1 MHTSAFAMV
10 VGIAAGLSAVTGAR
24 TTAQQPGSQSAPG
37 RYIGNWVC
45 QSVRPGYNL
54 LLPSS
59 DPSQPLTNK
68 ATTPATAIIQKFS
81 LNPDGTYE
89 TAKGVGRYRFDPAT
103 DRIVWLDGPHKGTL
117 SKTEAG
123 KRPDGASK
131 ISFTL
136 NERYYGCYQPKPRS

>member
-1 MHTSAFAMV
+1 M
-10 VGIAAGLSAVTGAR
+10 
-24 TTAQQPGSQSAPG
+24 
-37 RYIGNWVC
+37 
-45 QSVRPGYNL
+45 
-54 LLPSS
+54 PSS
-59 DPSQPLTNK
+59 DPSQPLTNR

-89 TAKGVGRYRFDPAT
+89 TAKGPGHYHLDTAT
-103 DRIVWLDGPHKGTL
+103 NRVIWLDGPHKDTL

-136 NERYYGCYQPKPRS
+136 NGRYYGCYQPKPRS

>member
-1 MHTSAFAMV
+1 MTYASAV
-10 VGIAAGLSAVTGAR
+10 VLLVGIA
-24 TTAQQPGSQSAPG
+24 SQSAPG
-37 RYIGNWVC
+37 PYIGNWVC

-54 LLPSS
+54 TLPHS

-68 ATTPATAIIQKFS
+68 ATTPATVIIQKFS
-81 LNPDGTYE
+81 LNPDGTYK
-89 TAKGVGRYRFDPAT
+89 TVQGAGRYHFDPAT
-103 DRIVWLDGPHKGTL
+103 NRITWLDGPHKDAL

-136 NERYYGCYQPKPRS
+136 NERYYGCYQPKP